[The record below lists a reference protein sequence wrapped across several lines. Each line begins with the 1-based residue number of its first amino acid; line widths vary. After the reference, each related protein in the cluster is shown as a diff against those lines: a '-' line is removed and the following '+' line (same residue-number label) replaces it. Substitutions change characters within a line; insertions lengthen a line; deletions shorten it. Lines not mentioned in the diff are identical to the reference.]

1 MPRRASS
8 GISVGQIFGLLAGIV
23 FILAF
28 GGALYWLVAGGGLS
42 GGGSDGPRVSAD
54 RDLIVNEYLEN
65 ANALRGNAYN
75 ISGKVQ
81 EQLKWTPDR
90 GRLISL
96 DVSDASGSAPLP
108 IHVPRDFNNVN
119 IESGAEFTFVVEV
132 GASGILVV
140 TAVN

>member
-23 FILAF
+23 FILVFA
-28 GGALYWLVAGGGLS
+28 VAIFFLLS
-42 GGGSDGPRVSAD
+42 GGLGGGGEGPRTSAD

-75 ISGKVQ
+75 VSGKIQ

-96 DVSDASGSAPLP
+96 EVSDASGSAPLP
-108 IHVPRDFNNVN
+108 IHVPSEFNNVN
-119 IESGAEFTFVVEV
+119 IEAGAEFTFVVEV
-132 GASGILVV
+132 KANGILVV
-140 TAVN
+140 TSVN